1 MAESITE
8 SSEGGE
14 IHYMHKLVDS
24 DLDGKEELIGHLG
37 QSPVFPSSRFC

>member
-14 IHYMHKLVDS
+14 IHYMYKHIDS
-24 DLDGKEELIGHLG
+24 DLDGKEEL
-37 QSPVFPSSRFC
+37 S